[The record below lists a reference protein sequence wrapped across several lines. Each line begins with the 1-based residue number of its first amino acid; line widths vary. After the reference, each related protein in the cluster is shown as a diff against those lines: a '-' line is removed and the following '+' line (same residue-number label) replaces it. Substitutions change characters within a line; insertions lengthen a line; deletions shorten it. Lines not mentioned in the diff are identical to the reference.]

1 MEEEGDFN
9 KLKILYEFTFFF
21 SASLLKVY
29 QNRWLKV
36 EVISDDT
43 VYDQFIA
50 KTASKFRNKE
60 LHCKLMT

>member
-29 QNRWLKV
+29 QNR
-36 EVISDDT
+36 
-43 VYDQFIA
+43 
-50 KTASKFRNKE
+50 
-60 LHCKLMT
+60 